1 MQDVLLDRYLPE
13 SVRERIE
20 QAYYAR
26 TNEQSKLENLIQDP
40 DFWQNANKH
49 PAFYSDHGVVH
60 VRDVTRQILLVLKT
74 INGVLIPQRSAKHM
88 ESFLNGYGVALAYL
102 HDIGMSDLSQFGRIM
117 HAEFAAQAVFDGSL
131 DDVIT
136 KMWDENCG
144 NIAGRVIQLSNDSIL
159 NRDPKI
165 VFRELLSLGTAHSK
179 SKIPVTVLDDP
190 VALRSQMQFAIGHNL
205 RDLYR
210 KQQAAQGKQ
219 VEAGFYADEQPP
231 HYLKKFY
238 SDFEG
243 EAFDW
248 MTAESMESQNLVN
261 DVTDTLRALRCADA
275 LRQRGTVHKTSGGY
289 EVFASPQTGNALFAL
304 RLSNDKLYLLELP
317 GGLAS
322 VGEANIASSEL
333 NAEGDFRLSFHRGA
347 YDNEEALRR
356 SVHSTAFTVDDL
368 LRDVVVSFWRGKM
381 VNPLKTSSEIQVF
394 LESTDDNPRF
404 VELVQEQLCQ
414 LNPEIS
420 GQIHIAP
427 SLRNVSE
434 TERARYLQAK
444 EFNWD
449 FEQRQVILERMEQAG
464 QKLTN
469 LDPVEGFKHVKITD
483 LYEGEKL
490 IEAGAP
496 SAFVYI
502 PLGDGLKIIPLGGYQ
517 SFSVAAWMPL
527 GNTGVIRGDVRNA
540 DVVAGKNVSVLII
553 PKEIYLRYWY
563 APYTLPELRDVIGHM
578 G

>member
-40 DFWQNANKH
+40 DFWQTADTH
-49 PAFYSDHGVVH
+49 PAFFSDHGVVH

-74 INGVLIPQRSAKHM
+74 INGVLIPQRSTKHM
-88 ESFLNGYGVALAYL
+88 ESFLYGYGVALAYL

-131 DDVIT
+131 DDVISAI
-136 KMWDENCG
+136 WDGNFG
-144 NIAGRVIQLSNDSIL
+144 NIADRVTNLFNDGVL

-165 VFRELLSLGTAHSK
+165 IFRELLSLSVGHSK

-190 VALRSQMQFAIGHNL
+190 VALRSQMQFVIGHNL

-210 KQQAAQGKQ
+210 KQQAAQGKH

-231 HYLKKFY
+231 HYLEKFY
-238 SDFEG
+238 SDFERD
-243 EAFDW
+243 AFDW

-304 RLSNDKLYLLELP
+304 RLGDDKLYLLELP

-381 VNPLKTSSEIQVF
+381 VNSLKASSEIQVF

-469 LDPVEGFKHVKITD
+469 LDPLVGFKHVKITN
-483 LYEGEKL
+483 LHAGEKL

-527 GNTGVIRGDVRNA
+527 GSTGVIRGDVRNA
-540 DVVAGKNVSVLII
+540 DVVAEKNVSLLIL

-563 APYTLPELRDVIGHM
+563 APYSPIELSKLM
-578 G
+578 AAAT